1 MRLTLRRSCNACA
14 KAKHSCDLRTP
25 QCSRCAK
32 RKSQCVYANRPLNP
46 PTRDQELMKAPQPAS
61 TAFDPFDSYPPT
73 RLPRAHVQRLIHHFL
88 AHISFQYYPLDLEM
102 DSNPFVISW
111 WPQAL
116 ADGALFHVSLQT
128 ASLDVELRAGQ
139 GFPISELLMADSVA
153 LVRRKVESSVL
164 AFQNETLNSVV
175 TLAAIEYGKGN
186 TEASKMHIDGVK
198 RMVSAR
204 GGISEVKRAS
214 PLTARMISW
223 VSLIVT
229 GAPQFL
235 TQDDE
240 SGGAEGI
247 GSIPQWRLA
256 SAFSDLPNR
265 FLDNEDLDP
274 TLRSIMRRLHT
285 IFHQPRQMCPLTN
298 LELHDLTCFVIHRL
312 LLLPDFI
319 GQDSKQSVTSECLR
333 YALVL
338 YLLIIH
344 GTTYYSHHDL
354 SNNLLLR
361 LKGHL
366 EALGK
371 MEDTHG
377 PLGLWIISVG
387 MIASTNTAYRQW
399 FTAQACIYAEALNL
413 QTWADVLLRL
423 DQILW
428 IQSPQESLFRQKWQ
442 EIMKVM
448 AG

>member
-1 MRLTLRRSCNACA
+1 MRLTLRRSCDACA

-46 PTRDQELMKAPQPAS
+46 PTRDQALMKAPQPERTS
-61 TAFDPFDSYPPT
+61 FDPFDSYPPT

-102 DSNPFVISW
+102 DSNPFVVSW

-139 GFPISELLMADSVA
+139 GFAISELLMADSVA
-153 LVRRKVESSVL
+153 LVRRKVESSAL

-186 TEASKMHIDGVK
+186 IEASRMHIDGVK
-198 RMVSAR
+198 RMVITR
-204 GGISEVKRAS
+204 GGIHEVKLAS

-229 GAPQFL
+229 GAPQFQ
-235 TQDDE
+235 TQDD
-240 SGGAEGI
+240 SGVGEGI
-247 GSIPQWRLA
+247 GSIPPWQSA
-256 SAFSDLPNR
+256 SACST
-265 FLDNEDLDP
+265 FLHEFVPDDWDLDP
-274 TLRSIMRRLHT
+274 AISSILSRLRV
-285 IFHQPRQMCPLTN
+285 IFHQPQPTHLTN
-298 LELHDLTCFVIHRL
+298 TELHDLTCFVIHRL
-312 LLLPDFI
+312 LLLPAFDTDDPELSAI
-319 GQDSKQSVTSECLR
+319 SECLR
-333 YALVL
+333 YSLVL
-338 YLLIIH
+338 YLLTIH

-354 SNNLLLR
+354 SDNLLLQ

-366 EALGK
+366 ETVIRVKDIRGSS
-371 MEDTHG
+371 
-377 PLGLWIISVG
+377 LGLWILSVG
-387 MIASTNTAYRQW
+387 MIASCNTAYRQW
-399 FTAQACIYAEALNL
+399 FTAQGCLCAEALNL
-413 QTWADVLLRL
+413 QTWDDVLLHL
-423 DQILW
+423 NNILW
-428 IQSPQESLFRQKWQ
+428 VQSPQENLFRQKWQ
-442 EIMKVM
+442 EILKVM